1 MKGWFQDVTPAA
13 ARMELWSPPEEAYT
27 SGDAD
32 GRDADHA
39 RRGAVDHRGALP
51 RTRRCARSSPPYEEG
66 GTWSAWV
73 SRGFDPWTREG
84 GAGNTWVLVDQFSGE
99 VVYDGSPEDGNVFDQ
114 AWDDWS
120 FPLHT
125 GDFLGTATRV
135 VWVFIGLSRSCSAP
149 PGSR

>member
-1 MKGWFQDVTPAA
+1 LA
-13 ARMELWSPPEEAYT
+13 WS
-27 SGDAD
+27 
-32 GRDADHA
+32 
-39 RRGAVDHRGALP
+39 RRALLI
-51 RTRRCARSSPPYEEG
+51 APPYEEG
-66 GTWSAWV
+66 ATWSAWV

-135 VWVFIGLSRSCSAP
+135 AWVFIGLSPLVLGATGITMNLVRRSKRAKAAARAATATTDLP
-149 PGSR
+149 PPTITVEEPDDAAVRSPV